1 VSPAHPTT
9 TALGAL
15 SSYLAGELPVDGLLR
30 QVSER
35 TVETIPGATSATV
48 SVERRGR
55 PTTAAATDAPA
66 VTVDERQYRSGA
78 GPCLEAW
85 HEQHVV
91 RLEDVAGAV
100 DRFPAFA
107 RAAGDHGVGSVLST
121 PLRSPAGGVGSLN
134 VYGGVARAFSGD
146 DEALAMSLAAVAAVT
161 DAHAAAADLGAQLEE
176 AMRSRAVIEQ
186 AKGIL
191 IATSPELGPEDGF
204 ALMRSASQRENVK
217 LRVIAERIVERRGIA
232 AGGETAGGHRRRHGG
247 RSGGPAA

>member
-1 VSPAHPTT
+1 VPPAHPTT

-15 SSYLAGELPVDGLLR
+15 SSYLAGELQVDGLLR

-35 TVETIPGATSATV
+35 TVETMPGATSATV

-107 RAAGDHGVGSVLST
+107 RAAGDHG
-121 PLRSPAGGVGSLN
+121 
-134 VYGGVARAFSGD
+134 
-146 DEALAMSLAAVAAVT
+146 
-161 DAHAAAADLGAQLEE
+161 GAQ
-176 AMRSRAVIEQ
+176 RAVD
-186 AKGIL
+186 APPVTGGRGGL
-191 IATSPELGPEDGF
+191 
-204 ALMRSASQRENVK
+204 
-217 LRVIAERIVERRGIA
+217 AERQRRGGA
-232 AGGETAGGHRRRHGG
+232 RLLG
-247 RSGGPAA
+247 